1 MKKQKP
7 KKCKNCGGTFN
18 PFNSLQK
25 ACSPSCAL
33 TLAVKKREK
42 KEKKQLTVDRREFKL
57 NDKKTQKNL
66 AWKAFSRFIRLRDKD
81 LGCISCGTKNDVVY
95 AAGHFRSRGA
105 IGALMFHEDNVH
117 KQCNKYCN
125 KELSSNYVNYKP
137 ALIEKIGLERV
148 EWLEGHHE
156 PKQYTVQDLVE
167 IKLRY
172 LKLCRE
178 MEAS

>member
-1 MKKQKP
+1 MKKQKTCKLLTC
-7 KKCKNCGGTFN
+7 KKKFTPTQFAQVVCDWKC
-18 PFNSLQK
+18 SIEYDKQK
-25 ACSPSCAL
+25 KA
-33 TLAVKKREK
+33 K
-42 KEKKQLTVDRREFKL
+42 KEKKQLTIDRREFKL

-105 IGALMFHEDNVH
+105 MGALMFHEDNVH

-156 PKQYTVQDLVE
+156 PKQYTVQYLVE
-167 IKLRY
+167 IKLKY